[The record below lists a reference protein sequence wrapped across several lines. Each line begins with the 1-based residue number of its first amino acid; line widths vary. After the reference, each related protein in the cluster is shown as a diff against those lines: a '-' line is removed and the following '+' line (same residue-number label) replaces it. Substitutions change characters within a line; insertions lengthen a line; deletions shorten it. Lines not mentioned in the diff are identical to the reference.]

1 MKLALPSILTFVALV
16 HAESHAARS
25 PSLSKARTR
34 SLAARSASANKA
46 VIAQMFQWTWDSV
59 AAECTTFLGPAGYAF
74 VQDSPAQEHVEG
86 PQWWTDYQP
95 VSYILTS
102 KRGTRAQYANMIST
116 CHAAGV
122 GVIADTI
129 WNHMAGEDSGIGVA
143 GSNFTHY
150 NYPGVYQDQD
160 FHHCGLEPNDNI
172 VNYDNEAEVWTC
184 QLEGLADLATDTD
197 YVRQRLAAYTNDLIS
212 LGVDGLRLD
221 ASKHIDPND
230 IANILTRLT
239 SRPYVTQEVIY
250 GAGEP
255 VTPAL
260 YTANGDVQE
269 FRYTSALKDAFLT
282 SGISS
287 LQDLDNRGW
296 VAGSGANAFVSNHDT
311 ERNKASLNAY
321 SSSNA
326 YTLATVFSLAHPYG
340 RPTILSSYTNFY
352 NNDAG
357 APNNGMGTCTGNAGT
372 NGWFCQHRWQAI
384 AGMVGFRN
392 QVGSV
397 PLTGWVSPSPQR
409 IAFSRG
415 SLGFVAI
422 NNADAEWSTTFMTGL
437 PGGSYCNIIDGT
449 SVAGVCTGA
458 AFTIGSDGSSAVTI
472 GAHQAIAV
480 HVGAL
485 GSGTST
491 PKMAQQ
497 VPVLFYETA
506 TTTFGENIFV
516 VGSVPQL
523 GNWDPSNAIPLDPT
537 NYPVWAATVYLPS
550 NTAFQY
556 KFIRK
561 ESNGNVRV
569 FLLALFAHARRS
581 TEHNGWG
588 MDRFCGSR
596 IPIGRT
602 QRRHRGHN
610 QS

>member
-1 MKLALPSILTFVALV
+1 MKLSLFSILTFVSLA
-16 HAESHAARS
+16 HAKSHAARS
-25 PSLSKARTR
+25 PSLNKAHAR
-34 SLAARSASANKA
+34 SHAARSSSVSKA
-46 VIAQMFQWTWDSV
+46 VIAQMFEWTWDSV
-59 AAECTTFLGPAGYAF
+59 AAECTSFLGPAGYAF
-74 VQDSPAQEHVEG
+74 VQVSPAQEHVQG
-86 PQWWTDYQP
+86 PEWWTDYQP
-95 VSYILTS
+95 VSYTLTS

-129 WNHMAGEDSGIGVA
+129 WNHMSQENSGIGVA

-150 NYPGVYQDQD
+150 VYPGIYQNQD

-184 QLEGLADLATDTD
+184 QLNDLADLATDTD

-221 ASKHIDPND
+221 ASKHMNPND

-239 SRPYVTQEVIY
+239 TRPYVTQEVIY

-260 YTANGDVQE
+260 YTGNGDVQE
-269 FRYTSALKDAFLT
+269 FRYTYALKDAFLA

-321 SSSNA
+321 SPSNA
-326 YTLATVFSLAHPYG
+326 YTLATIFSLYWPTSLFFRGLLLIAHPYA
-340 RPTILSSYTNFY
+340 RTSVLSSYTNFY

-357 APNNGMGTCTGNAGT
+357 APNSGTGSCTGNVGT

-392 QVGSV
+392 QVGSA
-397 PLTGWVSPSPQR
+397 PLTGWISPSSRR

-415 SLGFVAI
+415 LLGFVAI
-422 NNADAEWSTTFMTGL
+422 NNADSEWSATFMTGL
-437 PGGSYCNIIDGT
+437 PAGSYCNVVEGM
-449 SVAGVCTGA
+449 SVAGVCTGT
-458 AFTIGSDGSSAVTI
+458 AFTIGDDGSLVATV
-472 GAHQAIAV
+472 GARQAIAV

-485 GSGTST
+485 GSGTDM

-497 VPVLFYETA
+497 VPVLFYENA
-506 TTTFGENIFV
+506 TTTYGDNIFV
-516 VGSVPQL
+516 LGSVPQL

-537 NYPVWAATVYLPS
+537 NYPVWAATAYLPP

-561 ESNGNVRV
+561 ESNGNIVWESDPNRQDTTP
-569 FLLALFAHARRS
+569 AS
-581 TEHNGWG
+581 G
-588 MDRFCGSR
+588 
-596 IPIGRT
+596 T
-602 QRRHRGHN
+602 QSVVTSWR
-610 QS
+610 